1 MIEITPAW
9 LWRSPSN
16 IIALTHLNIY
26 GFFFPESH
34 RVLTPL
40 KNTLQYYR
48 NSHTFNKLVAI
59 FSEQKKLYVYVHF
72 CLNFKGSILWRW

>member
-26 GFFFPESH
+26 GFFFESR

-40 KNTLQYYR
+40 TNTLQYYR